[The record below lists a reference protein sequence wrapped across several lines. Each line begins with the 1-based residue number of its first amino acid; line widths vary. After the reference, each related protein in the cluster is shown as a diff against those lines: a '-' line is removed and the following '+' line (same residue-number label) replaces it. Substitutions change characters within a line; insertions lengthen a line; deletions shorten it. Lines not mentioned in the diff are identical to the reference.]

1 MKSFGFGV
9 LVLFF
14 VFFCLF
20 FFGGKI
26 LNYKLNFIDWHR
38 TIQIDYFFFRNSF
51 GMLWL
56 LSPQFVVMAPPSF
69 LILVICVF
77 FLPFLISITRGLI
90 IFSDLFKEPTF
101 YYIEKVFLVSILL
114 IFAFS
119 CVIFFLLPLLD
130 LMCLY
135 FPRFLR
141 QKLKA
146 GVCKLQ
152 SGDQI

>member
-1 MKSFGFGV
+1 M
-9 LVLFF
+9 FF
-14 VFFCLF
+14 VFCLF

-38 TIQIDYFFFRNSF
+38 TIQINYFFFRNSF

-101 YYIEKVFLVSILL
+101 YYIEKFFLVSILL
-114 IFAFS
+114 IFASVEYSVIWIISIFYVGNGLCCHPFMLLLLCFPNFS
-119 CVIFFLLPLLD
+119 
-130 LMCLY
+130 
-135 FPRFLR
+135 
-141 QKLKA
+141 
-146 GVCKLQ
+146 LQ
-152 SGDQI
+152 QRCNTHFCIWGNI